1 MPMHPPVTGPCDHVT
16 CAHLSSV
23 CLLPQVDG
31 FFTLLFGL
39 SSINTLTVISVTRYI
54 KGCRPDQGDDLRV
67 IPHLTSKG
75 DTVPLH
81 QSAKQL

>member
-1 MPMHPPVTGPCDHVT
+1 MT

-23 CLLPQVDG
+23 RLLPQVDG

-54 KGCRPDQGDDLRV
+54 KGCHPDRGDD
-67 IPHLTSKG
+67 PHVVPRLTSRG
-75 DTVPLH
+75 DTE
-81 QSAKQL
+81 

>member
-1 MPMHPPVTGPCDHVT
+1 MT
-16 CAHLSSV
+16 CAHLSSA

-54 KGCRPDQGDDLRV
+54 KGCRPDRGDDLSV
-67 IPHLTSKG
+67 
-75 DTVPLH
+75 VP
-81 QSAKQL
+81 

>member
-1 MPMHPPVTGPCDHVT
+1 MT

-54 KGCRPDQGDDLRV
+54 KGCSPDRGDDLCV
-67 IPHLTSKG
+67 VL
-75 DTVPLH
+75 
-81 QSAKQL
+81 